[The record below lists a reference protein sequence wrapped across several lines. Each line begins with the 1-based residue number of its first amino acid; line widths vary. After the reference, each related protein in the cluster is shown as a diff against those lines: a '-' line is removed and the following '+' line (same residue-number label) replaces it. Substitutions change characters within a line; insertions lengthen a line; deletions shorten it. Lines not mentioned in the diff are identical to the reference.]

1 MSYSYTED
9 KKFGHNNEMQYLNI
23 LSNYFKTTFKKYD
36 SDYSLLDFYSND
48 KKYLEM
54 KSRRINHNQYPTA
67 ILNTHKIEEFNN
79 RININNDSKLYI
91 VYIYLDGIYYIE
103 YNQEIFN
110 KFETKN
116 FKRNERNGKIDI
128 FNFCYF
134 IPTNLLIKINH

>member
-1 MSYSYTED
+1 MLSYTED
-9 KKFGHNNEMQYLNI
+9 KFYGLNNEIKYLNI

-36 SDYSLLDFYSND
+36 SDYSLLDFYSPD

-103 YNQEIFN
+103 YNKEIFN

-116 FKRNERNGKIDI
+116 FKRNERNGIVDTL
-128 FNFCYF
+128 NFCYF
-134 IPTNLLIKINH
+134 IPTNLLIKID

>member
-1 MSYSYTED
+1 MLSYTED
-9 KKFGHNNEMQYLNI
+9 KFYGLNNEIKYLNI

-36 SDYSLLDFYSND
+36 SDYSLLDFYSPD

-103 YNQEIFN
+103 YNKEIFN